1 MSNIEST
8 RSTIGERLLFILFV
22 VYVFSIAAYAVE
34 LTGNEAGVIES
45 GLKRS
50 DLEVQNCAQL
60 YSLTGE
66 RYTCGYLQV
75 PEDYVKNS
83 SPLIRVPFLL
93 IKPEGDLFD
102 ATLQPLLITGGG
114 GPGNALLGNRHFPPE
129 DSSFWMYEE
138 FSVVDGRPLLILEN
152 RGVGLSQPNLDC
164 HYPPEIYQQQ
174 FWSELLES
182 DLRCGL
188 EYAAEGVDLSQYN
201 VHNAALDIEMFRRLS
216 ANLGINTSQLN
227 LYGVSY
233 GTRVAMYYERM
244 FPSATRTLVLDSV
257 ALNDPDAAADEL
269 AYAQQSLDLV
279 FSRCRADADCRKAFG
294 TELEPDFYRF
304 LDSLDESEISLSVH
318 WPDKE
323 LPIEVPLSATLVIDI
338 LHNALY
344 GSDSFAST
352 PLMIRQLIEG
362 SYGNFISAFN
372 EYVAGYSP
380 KYYFSDTAFITYLC
394 YDVDYSTKN
403 TDTPA
408 SRTKV
413 TSLQLSDYWDLESG
427 REYMHDVCSN
437 YGALPGTDL
446 LQQSFSSDTPV
457 LFLSGELDPV
467 TPPASALKATV
478 HYSYH
483 WHITRSNSSH
493 DVISH
498 SPCARFLAS
507 WFLYHPEEDLDL
519 RIEECEPEE
528 DLQFLLD

>member
-1 MSNIEST
+1 MSNPDITPSIT
-8 RSTIGERLLFILFV
+8 AVWVSFFLIALF
-22 VYVFSIAAYAVE
+22 VFSISTYADNSKDNALE
-34 LTGNEAGVIES
+34 LIESSLKKSDMRLQNCLQMYGLTG
-45 GLKRS
+45 
-50 DLEVQNCAQL
+50 
-60 YSLTGE
+60 T

-75 PEDYVKNS
+75 PEDYIRNNS
-83 SPLIRVPFLL
+83 PVIKVPFLL
-93 IKPEGDLFD
+93 IVPETALYD

-114 GPGNALLGNRHFPPE
+114 GPGNALLGNRNFPP
-129 DSSFWMYEE
+129 DDNSFWMYEE

-216 ANLGINTSQLN
+216 ANQGINTSQLN

-244 FPSATRTLVLDSV
+244 FPSTTRTMVLDSV
-257 ALNDPDAAADEL
+257 ALNDPDSAADEL
-269 AYAQQSLDLV
+269 AYAQQSLNLV
-279 FSRCRADADCRKAFG
+279 FSRCRSDAGCSKAFG
-294 TELEPDFYRF
+294 TELESDFYRF
-304 LDSLDESEISLSVH
+304 LNSLAESDVSLSVR

-323 LPIEVPLSATLVIDI
+323 RSIDVPLSATLVIDI
-338 LHNALY
+338 LHSALY
-344 GSDSFAST
+344 SSDSFAST
-352 PLMIRQLIEG
+352 PLMIRQLVDG
-362 SYGNFISAFN
+362 SYSNFTDALN

-380 KYYFSDTAFITYLC
+380 KHYFSDTAFITYLC
-394 YDVDYSTKN
+394 YDMDYSTKSIHSLSSS
-403 TDTPA
+403 
-408 SRTKV
+408 SR
-413 TSLQLSDYWDLESG
+413 LQLSEYWDLESG
-427 REYMHDVCSN
+427 REYMHDVCSS

-446 LQQSFSSDTPV
+446 LQQSFTSDTPV

-467 TPPASALKATV
+467 TPPASALKASL

-483 WHITRSNSSH
+483 WHITQRNSSH

-498 SPCARFLAS
+498 SPCSRFLAS
-507 WFLYHPEEDLDL
+507 WFLYHPEEDLEL
-519 RIEECEPEE
+519 RMEECESEE
-528 DLQFLLD
+528 DLQFILD

>member
-1 MSNIEST
+1 MSNFDNTVSIA
-8 RSTIGERLLFILFV
+8 GVRLSLIMLAL
-22 VYVFSIAAYAVE
+22 YVFSISAYADNSKDNGPE
-34 LTGNEAGVIES
+34 IIES
-45 GLKRS
+45 SLKKS
-50 DLEVQNCAQL
+50 AIGFQNCLQMYGL
-60 YSLTGE
+60 IEE

-75 PEDYVKNS
+75 PEDYLQND
-83 SPLIRVPFLL
+83 SPLIKVPFLL
-93 IKPEGDLFD
+93 IIPESALFD

-114 GPGNALLGNRHFPPE
+114 GPGNALLGNGNFPPD

-138 FSVVDGRPLLILEN
+138 FSVIDGRPLIILEN

-188 EYAAEGVDLSQYN
+188 EYAVDGVDLSQYN
-201 VHNAALDIEMFRRLS
+201 VHNAALDIEVFRRLY
-216 ANLGINTSQLN
+216 AREGINTSQLN

-244 FPSATRTLVLDSV
+244 FPSTTRTMVLDSV
-257 ALNDPDAAADEL
+257 ALNDPDGAADEL

-279 FSRCRADADCRKAFG
+279 FSRCRSDAGCRETFG
-294 TELEPDFYRF
+294 TELEPDFYRL
-304 LDSLDESEISLSVH
+304 LDSLNESEVSLAVR

-323 LPIEVPLSATLVIDI
+323 LPIEVPLSTTLVIDI
-338 LHNALY
+338 LHSALY
-344 GSDSFAST
+344 NSDSFAST
-352 PLMIRQLIEG
+352 PLMIRQLVDG
-362 SYGNFISAFN
+362 SYSKMISAFN

-394 YDVDYSTKN
+394 YDIDYSMKITN
-403 TDTPA
+403 SP
-408 SRTKV
+408 
-413 TSLQLSDYWDLESG
+413 TSSTGGQLSQYWDLESG
-427 REYMHDVCSN
+427 REYMRDVCSS

-446 LQQSFSSDTPV
+446 LQQSFLSDTPV

-467 TPPASALKATV
+467 TPPASALKAAA

-498 SPCARFLAS
+498 SPCARYLAS
-507 WFLYHPEEDLDL
+507 WFLYHPEEDLDF

-528 DLQFLLD
+528 DLQFILD